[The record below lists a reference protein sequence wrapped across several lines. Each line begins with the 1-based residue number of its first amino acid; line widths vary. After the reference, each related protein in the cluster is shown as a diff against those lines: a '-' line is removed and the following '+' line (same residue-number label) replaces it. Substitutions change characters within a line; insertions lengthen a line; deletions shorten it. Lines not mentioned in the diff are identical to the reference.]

1 MKAMI
6 IAVVALAFSANQAFA
21 VSHAVKMACAS
32 DYFAHCS
39 MHSPGSPGVRKCMRA
54 VGANLSAQCINALA
68 TAGEISKATHKKYFA
83 KQQSPKKLIVSKKAE
98 KRYAKAATKR
108 KMTASSS
115 SKRKLY
121 AENQIKKKRYAKS
134 TKKKYAKKQFD
145 RKREAREYAKR
156 DVARG

>member
-54 VGANLSAQCINALA
+54 VGSNLSARCINALA

-83 KQQSPKKLIVSKKAE
+83 KQQTPRKLIVSKKAE
-98 KRYAKAATKR
+98 KRYAKVETK
-108 KMTASSS
+108 KKVYAEKP
-115 SKRKLY
+115 SKKRY
-121 AENQIKKKRYAKS
+121 AENQVKKKRYAKS
-134 TKKKYAKKQFD
+134 QKKKFAKKQYD
-145 RKREAREYAKR
+145 RKQEARREYAKR

>member
-54 VGANLSAQCINALA
+54 VGSNLSARCINALA
-68 TAGEISKATHKKYFA
+68 AAGEISKATHRKYFA
-83 KQQSPKKLIVSKKAE
+83 KQQTAKTVLASTQKAE
-98 KRYAKAATKR
+98 KRYAKAQSKTKVFAA
-108 KMTASSS
+108 KTNK
-115 SKRKLY
+115 KRL
-121 AENQIKKKRYAKS
+121 AGDRIKKKRYATS
-134 TKKKYAKKQFD
+134 AKKKYAKKQYD
-145 RKREAREYAKR
+145 RREARKEYARR